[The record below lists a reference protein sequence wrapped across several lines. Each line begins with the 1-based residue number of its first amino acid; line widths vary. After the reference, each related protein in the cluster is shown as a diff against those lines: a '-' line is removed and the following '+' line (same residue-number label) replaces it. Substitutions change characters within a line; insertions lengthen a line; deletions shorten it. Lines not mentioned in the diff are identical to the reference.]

1 MVDATKKDKVEFRN
15 IHVTQLASYRLPWA
29 GKVSIFHR
37 ISGILLFL
45 MLPLLLILFDASLT
59 KSAPD
64 IVFPDLFFQAS
75 PFVKMIVVAVVW
87 AYLHHFCAGIR
98 YLLLDIHIGIE
109 RASAQRSAIAVLV
122 ISVFLTA
129 LFAAKLFGFL

>member
-37 ISGILLFL
+37 ISGVLLFF
-45 MLPLLLILFDASLT
+45 MLPFLLILFDASLT
-59 KSAPD
+59 TAGSN
-64 IVFPDLFFQAS
+64 IVFSDLFFRAS
-75 PFVKMIVVAVVW
+75 PFAKMIVVVVVW
-87 AYLHHFCAGIR
+87 AYLHHFCAGVR

-109 RASAQRSAIAVLV
+109 RESAQRSAIAVFSL
-122 ISVFLTA
+122 SLFLTV